1 MLALDEVLA
10 SPSFRRAQVHAGAE
24 AVAGREVSWVS
35 VIHWPAMEFVRPGEL
50 VLTTGVGCDADG
62 FARFVAG
69 VADAGAAA
77 LVATLPSGGD
87 LREIPAAARALAA
100 ERQMPLI
107 ELPWEVAFAEVSR
120 WVVDELIGRRY
131 GPQPES
137 GGELHARFTEI
148 LLTSQGIDGVAATL
162 ETVLQRPALIFDA
175 RFTLLGNGPAA
186 RSAFTGRGV
195 DEVVARARGL
205 GEEERAR
212 LAELLAFGGP
222 QRVRLPELGL
232 GGGVG
237 IVVAAGRRMLGY
249 VVVLDDVRGAA
260 PSVLPSYEN
269 RALEHAATAAAL
281 ELLRLRAGRDG
292 GALERDDLVWT
303 ALTGGS
309 TAAALVRRAALLGVD
324 VGTPWG
330 VALADLRGQPQL
342 PDDVPRQRASDAG
355 AWLVVDEPGARAAL
369 LVPER
374 GGRGVREVLDE
385 LRERVPETARVPWG
399 VARAARPFEQ
409 LDASLPEC
417 ERALFVG
424 RAMLA
429 PGAVAD
435 PREIGPLMMLGGLAG
450 DRLALSF
457 AHDVL
462 DPVVAYDR
470 DTARNLLETLDVY
483 LQEACNASST
493 ARRLHL
499 NRHSLLY
506 RLRKL
511 EDLTGRELASSSD
524 RFLLDMALRVLR
536 FAEPGVVAPG
546 SAALAAPAAEEG
558 GTT

>member
-10 SPSFRRAQVHAGAE
+10 SPSFRRAQVHAAAH

-50 VLTTGVGCDADG
+50 VLTTGVGCDAHG

-69 VADAGAAA
+69 IADAGAAA
-77 LVATLPSGGD
+77 LVATLPPRGD
-87 LREIPAAARALAA
+87 LREIPAKAIGLAG
-100 ERQMPLI
+100 ERGLPLI

-131 GPQPES
+131 GPRPES
-137 GGELHARFTEI
+137 GGELHARFTEM

-162 ETVLQRPALIFDA
+162 ETVLGRPALVFDA

-186 RSAFTGRGV
+186 RAALTGRGI

-222 QRVRLPELGL
+222 QRVRLSELGL

-237 IVVAAGRRMLGY
+237 MVVAAGRRVLGY
-249 VVVLDDVRGAA
+249 VAALDAA
-260 PSVLPSYEN
+260 AHGGVPSVLPSYEN

-281 ELLRLRAGRDG
+281 ELLRLRAGREG
-292 GALERDDLVWT
+292 GALARDDLVWT
-303 ALTGGS
+303 ALTGGGS
-309 TAAALVRRAALLGVD
+309 APALVRRAALLGVD
-324 VGTPWG
+324 VGTRWG
-330 VALADLRGQPQL
+330 VALADLREQERL
-342 PDDVPRQRASDAG
+342 PDDDLPRRRASEAG

-385 LRERVPETARVPWG
+385 LRARVAEAACAPWG
-399 VARAARPFEQ
+399 IARAARPFEQ
-409 LDASLPEC
+409 LEASLPEC

-424 RAMLA
+424 RAMLP

-435 PREIGPLMMLGGLAG
+435 PREIGPLMMLGGLAD

-457 AHDVL
+457 AYDVL

-470 DTARNLLETLDVY
+470 ETARNLVETLGVY

-506 RLRKL
+506 RLRKI
-511 EDLTGRELASSSD
+511 EDLTGRDLASSSD
-524 RFLLDMALRVLR
+524 RFLLDLALRVLR
-536 FAEPGVVAPG
+536 FAEPGV
-546 SAALAAPAAEEG
+546 AAPAAREQA
-558 GTT
+558 T